1 VDWRVRGALPGD
13 NCEYPAPT
21 ADGRLYYRFKR
32 GPLGQGPGTEHP
44 VEGVLLKERSIV
56 MATDSVAVE
65 ALLGVEEALDEYS
78 HDLQVEA
85 IREKQLANDRE
96 QLAQRIV
103 AGGDADL
110 AALFAQVF
118 APAPEPE
125 PEPVAELVP

>member
-1 VDWRVRGALPGD
+1 VRDARPGKD
-13 NCEYPAPT
+13 CAYPAPT

-44 VEGVLLKERSIV
+44 VDGVLLQERTIV

-65 ALLGVEEALDEYS
+65 ALVGVEEALDEYS

-103 AGGDADL
+103 ADGDA
-110 AALFAQVF
+110 AAAMLFAQLFV
-118 APAPEPE
+118 PAPEPVEE
-125 PEPVAELVP
+125 PAP

>member
-1 VDWRVRGALPGD
+1 M
-13 NCEYPAPT
+13 
-21 ADGRLYYRFKR
+21 
-32 GPLGQGPGTEHP
+32 
-44 VEGVLLKERSIV
+44 IV

-103 AGGDADL
+103 AGGDGDL

-125 PEPVAELVP
+125 PVVEPVL

>member
-1 VDWRVRGALPGD
+1 
-13 NCEYPAPT
+13 
-21 ADGRLYYRFKR
+21 
-32 GPLGQGPGTEHP
+32 
-44 VEGVLLKERSIV
+44 V

-103 AGGDADL
+103 ADGDA
-110 AALFAQVF
+110 AAAMLFAQLFV
-118 APAPEPE
+118 PAPEPVEE
-125 PEPVAELVP
+125 PSP